1 MRFLRFVALS
11 SISVCLG
18 AIAPAFAR
26 TLVVNNDSAECPQAE
41 FKSIQAAVDAAQPG
55 DKILVCPGI
64 YTEPGSLQAAVVVNK
79 PDLRI
84 ESQAGPGKVVL
95 QSATPVQEI
104 GFHLLH
110 TNGVLLQGFTVQGFR
125 ASNIRIENGRGNT
138 LRKNISTLLT
148 GPMVG
153 PRAPASIEVLDSSA
167 NVVEENTAYSNCS
180 RFCHGISIAGTGS
193 TDNIVRNNEAFLN
206 GFTGLQTNASGP
218 RNALF
223 GNRSH
228 SNAVGIRNIL
238 GSHGNVIENNYVFA
252 NVVPSSTGVVGGI
265 IVGAS
270 TRVTVRNNRSESNA
284 AFGIRIQ
291 NGSTD
296 NLIEKNE
303 VVQNDQDG
311 IRLDS
316 CTPAVPPVCTL
327 VTANTVQ
334 LNLIRRNGRSGIRVD
349 DQSAAGNLIERNVI
363 RESGEHDAHDV
374 SVGPGTGGT
383 ANFWIENKCETE
395 NRPELCKNPF

>member
-1 MRFLRFVALS
+1 MKFRRLITVS
-11 SISVCLG
+11 SVWACLC
-18 AIAPAFAR
+18 APASAG
-26 TLVVNNDSAECPQAE
+26 TLVVDNDDADCPQAD
-41 FKSIQAAVDAAQPG
+41 FNSIQAAVAVAQPG
-55 DKILVCPGI
+55 DKILVCPGT
-64 YTEPGSLQAAVVVNK
+64 YMESVLVNES
-79 PDLRI
+79 DLRI
-84 ESQAGPGKVVL
+84 EAQGEPGQVVL
-95 QSATPVQEI
+95 QGTPSQEI
-104 GFHLLH
+104 GFHLLD
-110 TNGVLLQGFTVQGFR
+110 TTGVLLQGFTVQGFR
-125 ASNIRIENGRGNT
+125 GSNIRVENGRGNT
-138 LRKNISTLLT
+138 VRKNISTLLT

-153 PRAPASIEVLDSSA
+153 PRAPASIEVLNSSA
-167 NVVEENTAYSNCS
+167 NVLEQNTAFSNCS

-193 TDNIVRNNEAFLN
+193 TDNIVRHNEAFLN

-218 RNALF
+218 RNELF
-223 GNRSH
+223 GNRLH

-270 TRVTVRNNRSESNA
+270 SRVTVRNNRSESNA

-316 CTPAVPPVCTL
+316 CTPAVPPVCTS
-327 VTANTVQ
+327 VTANTVRF
-334 LNLIRRNGRSGIRVD
+334 NLIRRNGRDGIRVE
-349 DQSAAGNLIERNVI
+349 DQLVAGNLIERNVI
-363 RESGEHDAHDV
+363 RESGEHDAHDD
-374 SVGPGTGGT
+374 SVGPATGGT
-383 ANFWIENKCETE
+383 ANLWIENKCETE